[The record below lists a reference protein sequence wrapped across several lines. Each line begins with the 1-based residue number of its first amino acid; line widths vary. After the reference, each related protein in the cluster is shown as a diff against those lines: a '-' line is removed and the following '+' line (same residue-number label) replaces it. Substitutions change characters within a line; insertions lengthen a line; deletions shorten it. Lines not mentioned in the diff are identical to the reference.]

1 MEYYAN
7 EVWKDVKH
15 YEGLYLVSNMRIVF
29 SLITNRYLSLS
40 FTKDG
45 YLKVKLQGQ
54 TELVHRLVALAFIP
68 NPDGYPQVNH
78 INEIKTDNRVDNLE
92 WCSSKYNVN
101 FGSRTKK
108 ATEKFSRKVRCVETG
123 KEYASAREAER
134 ETQILNSSINQVCN
148 GKRKTAGGYHWE
160 FI

>member
-1 MEYYAN
+1 M
-7 EVWKDVKH
+7 
-15 YEGLYLVSNMRIVF
+15 GRVF

-40 FTKDG
+40 FTTDG
-45 YLKVKLQGQ
+45 YLKVKLQGR

-92 WCSSKYNVN
+92 WCSSKYNNN
-101 FGSRTKK
+101 FGLRTKK
-108 ATEKFSRKVRCVETG
+108 AVEKFSRKVRCVETN

>member
-15 YEGLYLVSNMRIVF
+15 YEGLYLVSNMGRVF

-68 NPDGYPQVNH
+68 NPNGYPQVNH

-92 WCSSKYNVN
+92 WCSSKYNN
-101 FGSRTKK
+101 NLGSRTKK
-108 ATEKFSRKVRCVETG
+108 PQKSLVEK
-123 KEYASAREAER
+123 
-134 ETQILNSSINQVCN
+134 
-148 GKRKTAGGYHWE
+148 
-160 FI
+160 

>member
-15 YEGLYLVSNMRIVF
+15 YEGLYLVSNMGRVF

-40 FTKDG
+40 FTSKG
-45 YLKVKLQGQ
+45 YLKVKLQGR
-54 TELVHRLVALAFIP
+54 TEYVHRLVALAFIP
-68 NPDGYPQVNH
+68 NPEGYPQINH

-92 WCSSKYNVN
+92 WCSSKYNNN

-108 ATEKFSRKVRCVETG
+108 ATEKFSKKSKMCRNR
-123 KEYASAREAER
+123 
-134 ETQILNSSINQVCN
+134 
-148 GKRKTAGGYHWE
+148 
-160 FI
+160 